1 MRPTCK
7 LLAAVLATLT
17 LAGAAQAQTTLRY
30 KYKEGDKLD
39 YVIDQDQ
46 KMAMSVNGMDIDM
59 KVGMAMDMS
68 WETLKVDQDGN
79 AKVKVTLSRVK
90 MSMDGPT
97 GKVDIDSKD
106 ANEPDDPI
114 GKILGQVVKGIA
126 GMEMTFTVDATG
138 DMKDV
143 KVSEGTVKKLKGLPG
158 LDKLGEMFTPDN
170 FKSMVS
176 GNMVLPKDA
185 VEKGKTWKQKM
196 DSKMPFGKVTG
207 ETQYTYDGTIEK
219 GGKKLDKIAV
229 KPDVKIET
237 DANSPIQI
245 KVKDNKGKGYVL
257 FDNAAGRIAESSNET
272 TMQMELE
279 IAGMTITQNITQ
291 NTTMRLKGK
300 GNSKS
305 GSSDNK

>member
-1 MRPTCK
+1 MRPAWK
-7 LLAAVLATLT
+7 LLAAVLAAVT

-59 KVGMAMDMS
+59 KVGMVMDMS
-68 WETLKVDQDGN
+68 WETLKVDQEGN

-90 MSMDGPT
+90 MSMDGPM

-106 ANEPDDPI
+106 PNEPDDAI

-126 GMEMTFTVDATG
+126 GMEMTFTADPTG
-138 DMKDV
+138 DLKDV

-185 VEKGKTWKQKM
+185 VAKGKSWTQKTNT
-196 DSKMPFGKVTG
+196 KMPFGKVSG
-207 ETQYTYDGTIEK
+207 ETKYTYEGTIEK
-219 GGKKLDKIAV
+219 GGKQLDKIAV
-229 KPDVKIET
+229 KPEVKIET
-237 DANSPIQI
+237 DPNAPIQI

-257 FDNAAGRIAESSNET
+257 FDNATGRIAESTNET

-279 IAGMTITQNITQ
+279 IAGMTINQNITQ

-300 GNSKS
+300 AKS
-305 GSSDNK
+305 GSKSENK